1 VARIR
6 FDVGCENLISRAN
19 FLYMRLCVGLL
30 VLIGL
35 RLVSP
40 SESIA
45 YSSLR
50 PEVPQAASDMQ
61 AAQDEKAARN
71 AAQKKIDS
79 QLLFALKQK
88 RGETRGVPTE
98 PIKLELDQKER
109 ALVDITANVTPHVSS
124 QIRKLGGAIVSSDE
138 RYHTI
143 RARLAL
149 EKLEALAALKDV
161 RFIAPAAMPVFNRV
175 KPN

>member
-1 VARIR
+1 
-6 FDVGCENLISRAN
+6 
-19 FLYMRLCVGLL
+19 MRLLIWFPII
-30 VLIGL
+30 IGL
-35 RLVSP
+35 GLAGP
-40 SESIA
+40 SENPAQSGLFRQA
-45 YSSLR
+45 SR
-50 PEVPQAASDMQ
+50 PVSKTQSVP
-61 AAQDEKAARN
+61 DEKASRT

-88 RGETRGVPTE
+88 RGETTGVPIE
-98 PIKLELDQKER
+98 PIEIELDQKER
-109 ALVDITANVTPHVSS
+109 ALVDITATVSPYVQS

-161 RFIAPAAMPVFNRV
+161 RFIGPAAMPAFNRV